1 MILKKPK
8 FWDFKKPNFF
18 AFLLSPFT
26 IFVEINNIISNFI
39 PKKKFTEIKTICVGN
54 LYIGGTGK
62 TPTSL
67 FLYNLLKKN
76 NINPVIAKKFYKN
89 QIDEQKFLKDNSN
102 FISLSDREEIVNKA
116 IEMKFDMIIFD
127 DGLQEKW
134 IKYDIKFVC
143 FDSEKWIGNGHL
155 IPSGPLREKMNA
167 LKNYHGIFLKTV
179 NDDSNLD
186 YIYNKIREI
195 NPNIEVF
202 ESNIEI
208 ENISKFNID
217 RNYIIFS
224 GIGNPDSFKK
234 LLLKNKFKIIE
245 EITFPDHYNYQDKD
259 ILKIIDK
266 ANSKNAEI
274 ITTEK
279 DFKRIPQNLKE
290 KISFLEIDM
299 KIKDENKLTKFLK
312 SKINEIN

>member
-1 MILKKPK
+1 MNFKKPK
-8 FWDFKKPNFF
+8 FWDLKRPNFL
-18 AFLLSPFT
+18 AYLLYPFT
-26 IFVEINNIISNFI
+26 IILEINNVISNVI

-76 NINPVIAKKFYKN
+76 NINPVTAKKFYKN
-89 QIDEQKFLKDNSN
+89 QTDEQTFLNDNSN
-102 FISLSDREEIVNKA
+102 FISLSDREEIVKKA
-116 IEMKFDMIIFD
+116 VEMKFDIIIFD

-134 IKYDIKFVC
+134 IDYDIKFAC

-155 IPSGPLREKMNA
+155 IPSGPLREKMKT

-179 NDDSNLD
+179 NEDSDLA
-186 YIYNKIREI
+186 YINNKIREI

-202 ESNIEI
+202 VSSIEI
-208 ENISKFNID
+208 KNISKFNISK
-217 RNYIIFS
+217 NYIIFS

-234 LLLKNKFKIIE
+234 ILLKNKFKIIE
-245 EITFPDHYNYQDKD
+245 EITFPDHYNYHDKD
-259 ILKIIDK
+259 ILEIIDK

-279 DFKRIPQNLKE
+279 DFKRIPQNFKE
-290 KISFLEIDM
+290 KISFLEINM
-299 KIKDENKLTKFLK
+299 KIKDENKLVQFLK
-312 SKINEIN
+312 TRINENN

>member
-18 AFLLSPFT
+18 AYLLYPFT
-26 IFVEINNIISNFI
+26 IFVEIHNIISSVI

-76 NINPVIAKKFYKN
+76 NINPVTAKKFYKN

-102 FISLSDREEIVNKA
+102 FISLSDREEIVKKA
-116 IEMKFDMIIFD
+116 IEMKFDMVIFD

-134 IKYDIKFVC
+134 INYDIKFAC

-208 ENISKFNID
+208 KDISKFNFD
-217 RNYIIFS
+217 KNYIIFS
-224 GIGNPDSFKK
+224 GIGNPDNFKK

-259 ILKIIDK
+259 ILRIIDK
-266 ANSKNAEI
+266 ANSNNAEI

-279 DFKRIPQNLKE
+279 DFKRIPQNFKE
-290 KISFLEIDM
+290 KISFLEINM
-299 KIKDENKLTKFLK
+299 KIKDENKLIQFLK
-312 SKINEIN
+312 AKINEIN

>member
-18 AFLLSPFT
+18 AYLLYPFT
-26 IFVEINNIISNFI
+26 IFVEINNIISTVI

-76 NINPVIAKKFYKN
+76 NINPVTAKKFYKN
-89 QIDEQKFLKDNSN
+89 QLDEQKFLKDNSN
-102 FISLSDREEIVNKA
+102 FISLSDREEIVKKA
-116 IEMKFDMIIFD
+116 IEMKFDTIIFD

-134 IKYDIKFVC
+134 INYDIKFAC

-179 NDDSNLD
+179 NEDSNLD
-186 YIYNKIREI
+186 YIFNRIRNI

-202 ESNIEI
+202 ETNIGI
-208 ENISKFNID
+208 KNINKFNID
-217 RNYIIFS
+217 KNYIIFS

-279 DFKRIPQNLKE
+279 DFKRIPQNFKE
-290 KISFLEIDM
+290 KISFLEINM
-299 KIKDENKLTKFLK
+299 KIKDENKLIQFFKTKL
-312 SKINEIN
+312 NEIN

>member
-18 AFLLSPFT
+18 AYLLYPFT
-26 IFVEINNIISNFI
+26 IFIEIHNIISTAI

-102 FISLSDREEIVNKA
+102 FISLSDREEIVKKA
-116 IEMKFDMIIFD
+116 IEMKFDIIIFD

-134 IKYDIKFVC
+134 INYDIKFAC

-179 NDDSNLD
+179 IDDSNLD

-208 ENISKFNID
+208 KDISKFNID
-217 RNYIIFS
+217 KNYIIFS
-224 GIGNPDSFKK
+224 GIGNPESFKK

-245 EITFPDHYNYQDKD
+245 EITFPDHFNYQDKD

-266 ANSKNAEI
+266 ANSNNAEI

-279 DFKRIPQNLKE
+279 DFKRIPQNFKE
-290 KISFLEIDM
+290 KISFLEINM
-299 KIKDENKLTKFLK
+299 KIKDENKLVQFLK
-312 SKINEIN
+312 TRINENN

>member
-18 AFLLSPFT
+18 AYLLYPFT
-26 IFVEINNIISNFI
+26 IFVEINNIISTVI

-76 NINPVIAKKFYKN
+76 NINPVTAKKFYKN
-89 QIDEQKFLKDNSN
+89 QIDEQKFLKNNSN
-102 FISLSDREEIVNKA
+102 FISLSDREKIVKKA
-116 IEMKFDMIIFD
+116 IEMKFDMVIFD

-134 IKYDIKFVC
+134 INYDIKFAC
-143 FDSEKWIGNGHL
+143 FDSEKWVGNGHL

-167 LKNYHGIFLKTV
+167 LKKYHGIFLKTV

-186 YIYNKIREI
+186 YIYNKVREI

-208 ENISKFNID
+208 KNISKFNID
-217 RNYIIFS
+217 KSYIIFS

-259 ILKIIDK
+259 ILKIINK
-266 ANSKNAEI
+266 ANSNNAEI

-279 DFKRIPQNLKE
+279 DFKRIPQNFKE
-290 KISFLEIDM
+290 KISFLEINM
-299 KIKDENKLTKFLK
+299 KIKDENKLIQFLK
-312 SKINEIN
+312 AKINEIN

>member
-18 AFLLSPFT
+18 AYLLYPFT
-26 IFVEINNIISNFI
+26 IFVEIHNIISTVI

-102 FISLSDREEIVNKA
+102 FISLSDREKIVKKA
-116 IEMKFDMIIFD
+116 IEMKFDMVIFD

-134 IKYDIKFVC
+134 INYDIKFAC

-208 ENISKFNID
+208 KNINKFNID

-224 GIGNPDSFKK
+224 GIGNPDSFRK
-234 LLLKNKFKIIE
+234 LLLKNQFKIIE
-245 EITFPDHYNYQDKD
+245 EINFPDHYNYQDKD
-259 ILKIIDK
+259 ISEIINK
-266 ANSKNAEI
+266 ANSNNAEI

-279 DFKRIPQNLKE
+279 DFKRIPQNFKE
-290 KISFLEIDM
+290 KISFLEINM
-299 KIKDENKLTKFLK
+299 KIKDENKLVQFLK
-312 SKINEIN
+312 TKINEIN

>member
-18 AFLLSPFT
+18 VYLLYPFT
-26 IFVEINNIISNFI
+26 IFVKINNIISSFI
-39 PKKKFTEIKTICVGN
+39 PKKKFTEIRTMCVGN
-54 LYIGGTGK
+54 LYVGGTGK
-62 TPTSL
+62 TPTTL
-67 FLYNLLKKN
+67 FLYKLLKKM
-76 NINPVIAKKFYKN
+76 NINPVTAKKFYNN
-89 QIDEQKFLKDNSN
+89 QVDEQKFLRDNSN
-102 FISLSDREEIVNKA
+102 FISCNNRNEIVKKG

-134 IKYDIKFVC
+134 IDYDIKFVC
-143 FDSEKWIGNGHL
+143 FDSEKWVGNGHL
-155 IPSGPLREKMNA
+155 MPSGPLREQMNA

-179 NDDSNLD
+179 NEDTNLD

-202 ESNIEI
+202 VSNIEI
-208 ENISKFNID
+208 KNISKFNID
-217 RNYIIFS
+217 KSYIIFS

-234 LLLKNKFKIIE
+234 LLIKNKFKIIE
-245 EITFPDHYNYQDKD
+245 EITFPDHYNYQYKD

-266 ANSKNAEI
+266 ANSNNAEI

-279 DFKRIPQNLKE
+279 DFKRIPQNFKE
-290 KISFLEIDM
+290 KISFLEINM
-299 KIKDENKLTKFLK
+299 KIKNESKLVQFLK
-312 SKINEIN
+312 TKINEIN

>member
-1 MILKKPK
+1 MNFKKPK
-8 FWDFKKPNFF
+8 FWDLKRPNFL
-18 AFLLSPFT
+18 AYLLYPFT
-26 IFVEINNIISNFI
+26 IILEINNVISNVI

-76 NINPVIAKKFYKN
+76 NINPVTAKKFYKN

-102 FISLSDREEIVNKA
+102 FISCSDRKEIVKRA
-116 IEMKFDMIIFD
+116 IELKFDMIIFD

-134 IKYDIKFVC
+134 INYDIKFAC

-155 IPSGPLREKMNA
+155 IPSGPLREKINA
-167 LKNYHGIFLKTV
+167 LKNCHGIFLKIV
-179 NDDSNLD
+179 NENSNLD
-186 YIYNKIREI
+186 NIYNKIRDI
-195 NPNIEVF
+195 NPNIEIF

-208 ENISKFNID
+208 KNINKFNLNK
-217 RNYIIFS
+217 NYIIFS

-266 ANSKNAEI
+266 ANSNNAEI

-279 DFKRIPQNLKE
+279 DFKRIPQNFKE
-290 KISFLEIDM
+290 KISFLEINM
-299 KIKDENKLTKFLK
+299 KIKDENKLVQFLK
-312 SKINEIN
+312 TKINEIN

>member
-18 AFLLSPFT
+18 AYLLYPFT
-26 IFVEINNIISNFI
+26 IFVEIHNIISSVI

-67 FLYNLLKKN
+67 FLYDLLKKN
-76 NINPVIAKKFYKN
+76 NINPVTAKKFYKN

-102 FISLSDREEIVNKA
+102 FISLSDREEIVKKA
-116 IEMKFDMIIFD
+116 IEMKFDMVIFD

-134 IKYDIKFVC
+134 INYDIKFAC

-208 ENISKFNID
+208 KNISKFNFD
-217 RNYIIFS
+217 KNYIIFS
-224 GIGNPDSFKK
+224 GIGNPDNFKK

-266 ANSKNAEI
+266 ANSNNAEI

-279 DFKRIPQNLKE
+279 DFKRIPQNFKE
-290 KISFLEIDM
+290 KISFLEINM
-299 KIKDENKLTKFLK
+299 KIKDENKLVQFLK
-312 SKINEIN
+312 AKINEIN

>member
-18 AFLLSPFT
+18 AYLLYPFT
-26 IFVEINNIISNFI
+26 IFVEIHNIISTVI

-76 NINPVIAKKFYKN
+76 NINPVTAKKFYKN

-102 FISLSDREEIVNKA
+102 FISLSDREKIVKKA
-116 IEMKFDMIIFD
+116 IEMKFDIVIFD

-134 IKYDIKFVC
+134 INYDIKFAC

-167 LKNYHGIFLKTV
+167 LKNYHGIFLKTISG
-179 NDDSNLD
+179 NTNLD

-195 NPNIEVF
+195 NPNIEIF
-202 ESNIEI
+202 ESIIEI
-208 ENISKFNID
+208 KHIEKFNINK
-217 RNYIIFS
+217 NYIIFS
-224 GIGNPDSFKK
+224 GIGNPDSFRK

-266 ANSKNAEI
+266 ANSNNAEI

-279 DFKRIPQNLKE
+279 DFKRIPQNFKE
-290 KISFLEIDM
+290 KISFLEINM
-299 KIKDENKLTKFLK
+299 KIKEENRLIQFLK
-312 SKINEIN
+312 TKINEIN

>member
-18 AFLLSPFT
+18 AYLLYPFT
-26 IFVEINNIISNFI
+26 IFVEIHNIISSVI

-76 NINPVIAKKFYKN
+76 NINPVTAKKFYKN

-102 FISLSDREEIVNKA
+102 FISLSDREEIVKKA
-116 IEMKFDMIIFD
+116 IEMKFDMVIFD

-134 IKYDIKFVC
+134 INYDIKFAC

-208 ENISKFNID
+208 KDISKFNFD
-217 RNYIIFS
+217 KNYIIFS
-224 GIGNPDSFKK
+224 GIGNPDNFKK

-259 ILKIIDK
+259 ILRIIDK
-266 ANSKNAEI
+266 ANSNNAEI

-279 DFKRIPQNLKE
+279 DFKRIPQNFKE
-290 KISFLEIDM
+290 KISFLEINM
-299 KIKDENKLTKFLK
+299 KIKDENKLVQFLK
-312 SKINEIN
+312 AKINEIN

>member
-8 FWDFKKPNFF
+8 FWDLKKSNFLVY
-18 AFLLSPFT
+18 LLYPFT
-26 IFVEINNIISNFI
+26 IFVKINNTISSFI

-54 LYIGGTGK
+54 IYVGGTGK
-62 TPTSL
+62 TPTTL
-67 FLYNLLKKN
+67 FLYSLLKKM
-76 NINPVIAKKFYKN
+76 NISPVTAKKFYSN

-102 FISLSDREEIVNKA
+102 FISYNDRKKIIKKA
-116 IEMKFDMIIFD
+116 IEMKFDMIVFD

-134 IKYDIKFVC
+134 INYDIKFAC

-155 IPSGPLREKMNA
+155 IPSGPLREKVNA

-179 NDDSNLD
+179 NEDPNLD

-202 ESNIEI
+202 LSNIEI
-208 ENISKFNID
+208 KNISKFNID
-217 RNYIIFS
+217 KNYIIFS

-245 EITFPDHYNYQDKD
+245 EITFPDHYVYQDKD
-259 ILKIIDK
+259 ILEIIDK
-266 ANSKNAEI
+266 ANSNNAEI

-279 DFKRIPQNLKE
+279 DFKRIPQNFKE
-290 KISFLEIDM
+290 KISFLEINM
-299 KIKDENKLTKFLK
+299 KIKDENKLIQFLK
-312 SKINEIN
+312 KKINEIN